1 MSAFLDQPVRTR
13 PARAIYT
20 GVKNV
25 TTAGVRVAVGT
36 QTGLER
42 GVTVKATATNTG
54 LIYAGS
60 VLVASSNGYQLSPGD
75 EVFLESVSLATVYI
89 DSAVNGEGVTFIA
102 Q

>member
-20 GVKNV
+20 GAKDV
-25 TTAGVRVAVGT
+25 TTAGTRVAVGT
-36 QTGLER
+36 TTGLER
-42 GVTVKATATNTG
+42 GVTVKAKATNTG
-54 LIYAGS
+54 LIYAGA

-75 EVFLESVSLATVYI
+75 EVFLETASLADVYI
-89 DSAVNGEGVTFIA
+89 DSAVNGEGVSYLA

>member
-13 PARAIYT
+13 PAREIYT
-20 GVKNV
+20 GAKDV
-25 TTAGVRVAVGT
+25 TTAGTRVAVGT
-36 QTGLER
+36 TTGLER
-42 GVTVKATATNTG
+42 GVTVKAKATNSG

-75 EVFLESVSLATVYI
+75 EVFIESDSLADVYI
-89 DSAVNGEGVTFIA
+89 DSAVNAEGVSYIA

>member
-20 GVKNV
+20 VVKIV
-25 TTAGVRVAVGT
+25 TTAGTRVAVGT
-36 QTGLER
+36 TTGLER
-42 GVTVKATATNTG
+42 GVTVKAKATNTG

-60 VLVASSNGYQLSPGD
+60 VLVASSNGYWLSPGD
-75 EVFLESVSLATVYI
+75 EVFMETASLADVYI